1 MLQRLSTAIASLYA
15 LAQNAEPEHF
25 RSEVLGLVRTLV
37 DFDAAILET
46 GHFNA
51 RRLQAAGTQPD
62 RGAAR
67 IATLFSESRMP
78 QHQEEKLA
86 YFSALASPEAV
97 NSPDALRQHALGC
110 LREQATEDCCR
121 KLLIF
126 GDVRMPQ
133 HMPRW
138 LILCRTGEDDFS
150 ETDAALLHACWLH
163 LVQAVEHNLQ
173 RALDR
178 VDPQQA
184 KRALS
189 LVNSR
194 GLIEIADERLCELLQ
209 AEWPD
214 FDGCRLP
221 PDALAALLDGGIYRG
236 TRIELSA
243 FHRFGYLACTGR
255 RLPVAHRLSPSETNA
270 ARYFANGLTHSE
282 IAQRLGVSRHTI
294 RNQLANAYQ
303 KLGVHSKA
311 ELIRVIST
319 P

>member
-1 MLQRLSTAIASLYA
+1 MLQRLSTTMARLYT
-15 LAQNAEPEHF
+15 LAQNAEPERF

-46 GHFNA
+46 GHVNA
-51 RRLQAAGTQPD
+51 RLLQAAGTPGD
-62 RGAAR
+62 RSAAR
-67 IATLFSESRMP
+67 IATLLSESRIAE
-78 QHQEEKLA
+78 HQEEKLA
-86 YFSALASPEAV
+86 YFSTLARPQAL
-97 NSPDALRQHALGC
+97 NSPDALRQHALHC
-110 LREQATEDCCR
+110 LREQAMEDCCR

-133 HMPRW
+133 RLPRW
-138 LILCRTGEDDFS
+138 LILCRTGEQDFS
-150 ETDAALLHACWLH
+150 ENDVALLHACWPH
-163 LVQAVEHNLQ
+163 LMQAVEHNLQ

-178 VDPQQA
+178 VDPEQA

-194 GLIEIADERLCELLQ
+194 GMIEIADGRLCELLQ

-214 FDGCRLP
+214 FDGYRLP
-221 PDALAALLDGGIYRG
+221 PEAVAALLAGGIYRG

-255 RLPVAHRLSPSETNA
+255 RLPVANRLSPSETNA
-270 ARYFANGLTHSE
+270 AHYFAKGLTHSE

-311 ELIRVIST
+311 ELIRVISNA
-319 P
+319 